1 MSHTSCTAHE
11 AARAGRWDRYLDP
24 TTPGSFWPVEVV
36 DGSRCTTRGGEAV
49 RGERTPGT
57 TSPAEWRP
65 MGGIRHTEEDPLP
78 ATGRGED
85 PPAEKTSSEMTS
97 IEHFLS
103 DYAAVPAEPALPHR

>member
-1 MSHTSCTAHE
+1 
-11 AARAGRWDRYLDP
+11 
-24 TTPGSFWPVEVV
+24 
-36 DGSRCTTRGGEAV
+36 
-49 RGERTPGT
+49 
-57 TSPAEWRP
+57 